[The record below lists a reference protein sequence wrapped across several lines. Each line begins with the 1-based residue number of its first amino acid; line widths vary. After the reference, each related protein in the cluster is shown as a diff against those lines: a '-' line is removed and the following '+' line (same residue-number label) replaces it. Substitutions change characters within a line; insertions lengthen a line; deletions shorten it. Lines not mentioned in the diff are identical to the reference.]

1 MIYKMFDLKNKVI
14 VITGATGV
22 LASSLAL
29 SLAKNKPRLVLLGR
43 NQKLLDELT
52 KKINQYTVVENYTA
66 DVLKKSD
73 LEKVCKKVVKSFD
86 RVDVLVNAV
95 GGNLPG
101 AVIPDSKSIF
111 DLSENDFDEVVDL
124 NLKGT
129 IMPSV
134 VFGKVMAKQASG
146 SIINYSSM
154 TVDRVITRVVGY
166 SAAKAAMENFTRW
179 MAVEMA
185 LKFGDGIRVNAIAP
199 GFFIGKQNKKLL
211 LNEDGSLT
219 ERGEKII
226 RNTPMKRFGNADE
239 LSGAIHFLSS
249 ESSSFITGIVLPV
262 DGGFSA
268 YSPEY
273 KFTGSERII

>member
-1 MIYKMFDLKNKVI
+1 MFELKDKVFI
-14 VITGATGV
+14 LTGATGA
-22 LASSLAL
+22 LGGALAL
-29 SLAKNKPRLVLLGR
+29 SLAKVEAKLILLGR
-43 NQKLLDELT
+43 NLNLLEDLKQELIPYTQVMCYEVNVMNRSELT
-52 KKINQYTVVENYTA
+52 N
-66 DVLKKSD
+66 
-73 LEKVCKKVVKSFD
+73 VKLSIMNSFGQID
-86 RVDVLVNAV
+86 GLINAV

-101 AVIPDSKSIF
+101 AVIPDDKSIF
-111 DLSENDFDEVVDL
+111 DLSEKDFDEVVDL

-129 IMPSV
+129 VLPSI
-134 VFGKVMAKQASG
+134 VFGEVMAEQGSG
-146 SIINYSSM
+146 SIVNYSSM

-185 LKFGDGIRVNAIAP
+185 LKYGDGIRVNAIAP

-226 RNTPMKRFGNADE
+226 QNTPMKRFGKADE
-239 LSGAIHFLSS
+239 LSGAIHFLCSDS
-249 ESSSFITGIVLPV
+249 ARFVTGIVLPV

-268 YSPEY
+268 YS
-273 KFTGSERII
+273 GI

>member
-1 MIYKMFDLKNKVI
+1 LIGTQNIIYKMFDLKNKVI
-14 VITGATGV
+14 VITGASGV

-29 SLAKNKPRLVLLGR
+29 SLAKNNARLVLLGR

-86 RVDVLVNAV
+86 RIDVLVNAV

-268 YSPEY
+268 YS
-273 KFTGSERII
+273 GV

>member
-1 MIYKMFDLKNKVI
+1 MFDLKDKVI
-14 VITGATGV
+14 ILTGATGV
-22 LASSLAL
+22 LGSAIAL
-29 SLAKNKPRLVLLGR
+29 SLAKAQVQLILLGR
-43 NQKLLDELT
+43 NQELLDLLNSQLT
-52 KKINQYTVVENYTA
+52 PFT
-66 DVLKKSD
+66 
-73 LEKVCKKVVKSFD
+73 KVRTFV
-86 RVDVLVNAV
+86 VDVLNKQDLLGVRSKILSEFNRIDILINAV

-101 AVIPDSKSIF
+101 AVIPDQKTVF

-129 IMPSV
+129 LLPSL
-134 VFGKVMAKQASG
+134 VFGEPMSQKGKG

-154 TVDRVITRVVGY
+154 AVDRVITRVLGY
-166 SAAKAAMENFTRW
+166 SAAKAAMENFTKW

-199 GFFIGKQNKKLL
+199 GFFIGKQNKALL

-226 RNTPMKRFGNADE
+226 RNTPMKRFGEAEE
-239 LSGAIHFLSS
+239 LNGPIHFLCSDS
-249 ESSSFITGIVLPV
+249 ASFVTGVVLPV

-268 YSPEY
+268 YS
-273 KFTGSERII
+273 GV

>member
-1 MIYKMFDLKNKVI
+1 MFDLKNKVI

-86 RVDVLVNAV
+86 RIDVLVNAV

-179 MAVEMA
+179 MSVEMA

-268 YSPEY
+268 YS
-273 KFTGSERII
+273 GV

>member
-1 MIYKMFDLKNKVI
+1 MFDLKNKVI

-29 SLAKNKPRLVLLGR
+29 SLAKNNARLVLLGR

-52 KKINQYTVVENYTA
+52 KKTNQYTVVENYTA

-86 RVDVLVNAV
+86 RIDVLVNAV

-111 DLSENDFDEVVDL
+111 DFFENDFDEVVDL

-199 GFFIGKQNKKLL
+199 GFFIGKQNPMLPMWRVFFKPARAVRSS
-211 LNEDGSLT
+211 NPGSRHDGCDLETGTSTGTLHF
-219 ERGEKII
+219 REK
-226 RNTPMKRFGNADE
+226 
-239 LSGAIHFLSS
+239 
-249 ESSSFITGIVLPV
+249 TG
-262 DGGFSA
+262 SA
-268 YSPEY
+268 YHSSTRVRCTIARP
-273 KFTGSERII
+273 

>member
-1 MIYKMFDLKNKVI
+1 LIGIQNIIYKMFDLKNKVI

-29 SLAKNKPRLVLLGR
+29 SLAKNNARLVLLGR

-52 KKINQYTVVENYTA
+52 KKINEYTVVENYTA

-86 RVDVLVNAV
+86 RIDVLVNAV

-211 LNEDGSLT
+211 LNKDGSLT

-268 YSPEY
+268 YS
-273 KFTGSERII
+273 GV